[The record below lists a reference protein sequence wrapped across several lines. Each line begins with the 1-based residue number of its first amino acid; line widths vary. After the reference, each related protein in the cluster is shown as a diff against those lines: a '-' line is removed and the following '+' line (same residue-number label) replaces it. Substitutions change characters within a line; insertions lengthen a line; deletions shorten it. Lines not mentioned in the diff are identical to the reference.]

1 MILPVVILKEENIEN
16 EYHIITR
23 TIGLSGKSGAAF
35 SPKNTRS
42 SMQLSFS
49 SLNKYGQKILSI
61 AKKILAFLRKFWIPF
76 AVAAAVLIIIVAAA
90 AGAYFRDNP
99 PVAETLPTEAVTVP
113 VTEPEP
119 EIPETTAEPTTE
131 PTEVTEPEPEPET
144 EPEETLPERI
154 HYEEVPLYFQTD
166 YPNTRFGRG
175 TIESHGCGI
184 TSLAMVASYMTGHE
198 YLPDELAEYFGGY
211 GLNNMQK
218 LEYGSTKLQLPW
230 KKAKNVH
237 EVMAALREGQLAILL
252 MKEESIFTDSS
263 HFIVVTGINEEGRY
277 TIHDPYKPN
286 YEVWGL
292 KQGFESGFED
302 YAIVK
307 GYDGAWIYDV
317 NAMPEEPF
325 IYEEIRPYV
334 EPRYPNIQLTPD
346 EELLL
351 AKVIWVEA
359 RGESHEG
366 QQAVAE
372 VVFNRM
378 ISEDYPDTLQG
389 VLSYEN
395 QFPSI
400 EMIDKAEP
408 EQAQYDAIEDAL
420 LGPYILPEEVVHF
433 AVYPVNKY
441 VWGTIGGHTFCYR
454 WGTGPDATEATDITE

>member
-1 MILPVVILKEENIEN
+1 
-16 EYHIITR
+16 
-23 TIGLSGKSGAAF
+23 
-35 SPKNTRS
+35 
-42 SMQLSFS
+42 MQLSFS
-49 SLNKYGQKILSI
+49 FLKKHGQKLLPI
-61 AKKILAFLRKFWIPF
+61 AKKILNFLKKFWIPF

-99 PVAETLPTEAVTVP
+99 PIAKTLPTEEVTVP

-119 EIPETTAEPTTE
+119 EIPETIAEPTTE
-131 PTEVTEPEPEPET
+131 PTEVTEPET
-144 EPEETLPERI
+144 EPVTEPVETKPPRI
-154 HYEEVPLYFQTD
+154 DYEEVPLYFQND
-166 YPNTRFGRG
+166 YPNNRFGRG
-175 TIESHGCGI
+175 TVESHGCSI
-184 TSLAMVASYMTGHE
+184 TSLALVASYMTGHE
-198 YLPDELAEYFGGY
+198 YLPDELADYFGGY
-211 GLNNMQK
+211 GQNNMQK
-218 LEYGSTKLQLPW
+218 LEYGSTMLQLPW

-252 MKEESIFTDSS
+252 MNEKSLFTDNS
-263 HFIVVTGINEEGRY
+263 HFIVVTGINEDGLY

-292 KQGFESGFED
+292 EQGFESGFEE
-302 YAIVK
+302 YAIIK
-307 GYDGAWIYDV
+307 GYSGGWIYDV

-325 IYEEIRPYV
+325 IYEEIKPDV
-334 EPRYPNIQLTPD
+334 EPRYPDIQLTPD
-346 EELLL
+346 EEYLL

-359 RGESHEG
+359 RGESFDG

-378 ISEDYPDTLQG
+378 VADGYPDTLQG

-400 EMIDKAEP
+400 ALLDKAEP

-420 LGPYILPEEVVHF
+420 YGPYILPLDVLHF
-433 AVYPVNKY
+433 SVGPANEF

>member
-1 MILPVVILKEENIEN
+1 
-16 EYHIITR
+16 
-23 TIGLSGKSGAAF
+23 
-35 SPKNTRS
+35 
-42 SMQLSFS
+42 MQLSFS
-49 SLNKYGQKILSI
+49 FLKKHGQKLLPI
-61 AKKILAFLRKFWIPF
+61 ANKILNFLKKFWIPF

-99 PVAETLPTEAVTVP
+99 PIVKTLPTEEATIP

-119 EIPETTAEPTTE
+119 EIPETIAEPTTE
-131 PTEVTEPEPEPET
+131 PTEVTEPET
-144 EPEETLPERI
+144 EPVTEPVETKPPRI
-154 HYEEVPLYFQTD
+154 DYEEVPLYFQND
-166 YPNTRFGRG
+166 YPNNRFGRG
-175 TIESHGCGI
+175 TVESHGCSI
-184 TSLAMVASYMTGHE
+184 TSLAMVASHMTGHE
-198 YLPDELAEYFGGY
+198 YLPDELADYFGGY
-211 GLNNMQK
+211 GQNNMQK
-218 LEYGSTKLQLPW
+218 LEYGSTMLQLPW

-252 MKEESIFTDSS
+252 MNEKSLFTDNS
-263 HFIVVTGINEEGRY
+263 HFIVVTGINEDGLY

-292 KQGFESGFED
+292 EQGFESGFEE
-302 YAIVK
+302 YAIIK
-307 GYDGAWIYDV
+307 GYSGGWIYDV

-325 IYEEIRPYV
+325 IYEEIKPDV
-334 EPRYPNIQLTPD
+334 EPRYPDIQLTPD
-346 EELLL
+346 EEYLL

-359 RGESHEG
+359 RGESFDG

-378 ISEDYPDTLQG
+378 VADGYPDTLQG

-400 EMIDKAEP
+400 ELLDKAEP

-420 LGPYILPEEVVHF
+420 YGPYILPLEVLHF
-433 AVYPVNKY
+433 SVGPANEF

-454 WGTGPDATEATDITE
+454 WGTGPDATEATEITE